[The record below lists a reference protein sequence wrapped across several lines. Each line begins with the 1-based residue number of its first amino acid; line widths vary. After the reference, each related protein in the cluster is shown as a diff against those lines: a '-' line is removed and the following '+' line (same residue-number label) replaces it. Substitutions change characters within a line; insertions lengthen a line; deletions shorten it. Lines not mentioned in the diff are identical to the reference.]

1 VQSVLVD
8 AGPLIA
14 LADRSD
20 KHHRRVTAFMRR
32 YSGRLLTTWPVLAE
46 TCHFLPERVQIELLR
61 WADAGGLNVIELHE
75 SALAVLAG
83 WKQQYLDLPLDLA
96 DASLIWVAQHTG
108 VLDILTIDLR
118 DFSVYRLPNGKALK
132 PVALQSPR

>member
-1 VQSVLVD
+1 VRSVLVD

-20 KHHRRVTAFMRR
+20 KHHRRVATFMRR
-32 YSGRLLTTWPVLAE
+32 YKGRLLTTWPVLAE
-46 TCHFLPERVQIELLR
+46 TCHFLPERMQIELLR
-61 WADAGGLNVIELHE
+61 WADAGGLGVVDLHD
-75 SALAVLAG
+75 SALTALAD
-83 WKQQYLDLPLDLA
+83 WKEKYFDPPMDLA
-96 DASLIWVAQHTG
+96 DATLMWVAQQTG

-132 PVALQSPR
+132 PVL